1 MGRDISI
8 DNSGQVKRVLVLTLI
23 LNSLVAAAK
32 ISFGYFTQSISIT
45 SDGFHSMFDGVS
57 NIIGLIGIWIASHP
71 PDKEHPY
78 GHRKFETLFTI
89 AISFMIFVTSF
100 QILKKVFFS
109 FETGHKTVVT
119 TASFMVMLITMGVN
133 IFVAKYEA
141 GKGRELKSDFLLA
154 DAAHTKS
161 DIMASIAVIAGLIL
175 IKAGFKAADSIAGL
189 VIAVFIAKIGYNIL
203 KNATNTLVDTVCLN
217 TFIIESLVL
226 NVNGVRGCNNIRTR
240 GSENSIYLDMR
251 VLVAPDMTTQEA
263 HDISEHIEQ
272 MIRKEFPSV
281 VDVIVHIEPEK
292 NHPDHKNYD

>member
-1 MGRDISI
+1 MGHDISI
-8 DNSGQVKRVLVLTLI
+8 DRSRQVKRVLVLTLI

-32 ISFGYFTQSISIT
+32 ISFGYFTRSISIT
-45 SDGFHSMFDGVS
+45 SDGFHSLFDGVS

-109 FETGHKTVVT
+109 FKTGHETVVT
-119 TASFMVMLITMGVN
+119 TASFIVMLVTMGVN
-133 IFVAKYEA
+133 IFVTKYEA
-141 GKGRELKSDFLLA
+141 RKGRELKSDFLLA

-161 DIMASIAVIAGLIL
+161 DIIASIAVIAGLVL
-175 IKAGFKAADSIAGL
+175 MKAGFKAADSIAGL
-189 VIAVFIAKIGYNIL
+189 VIAVFIARIGYNIL
-203 KNATNTLVDTVCLN
+203 KNASNTLVDTVCLN

-251 VLVAPDMTTQEA
+251 VLVAPDMTTQKA

-292 NHPDHKNYD
+292 NHRD

>member
-8 DNSGQVKRVLVLTLI
+8 DRSGQVKRVLVLTLI

-32 ISFGYFTQSISIT
+32 ISFGYFTRSISIT
-45 SDGFHSMFDGVS
+45 SDGFHSLFDGVS

-100 QILKKVFFS
+100 QIFKKVFFS
-109 FETGHKTVVT
+109 FKSGHETVVT
-119 TASFMVMLITMGVN
+119 TASFMVMLVTMGVN
-133 IFVAKYEA
+133 IFVTKYEA
-141 GKGRELKSDFLLA
+141 RKGIELKSDFLLA

-161 DIMASIAVIAGLIL
+161 DIIASIAVIVGLIL
-175 IKAGFKAADSIAGL
+175 IKTGFKAADSIAGL

-226 NVNGVRGCNNIRTR
+226 NVDGVRGCNNIRTR

-251 VLVAPDMTTQEA
+251 VLVAPDMTTQKA

-292 NHPDHKNYD
+292 NHRDYKRV